1 MECPNCKSNKLGLI
15 TEGEVICG
23 ISIFESVWYC
33 PNCGY
38 EEYTDIYGNTEIMN
52 DGKEVEKDE

>member
-1 MECPNCKSNKLGLI
+1 MECPNCKSKMGLV

-38 EEYTDIYGNTEIMN
+38 EE
-52 DGKEVEKDE
+52 